1 MQCKAMVLAWAA
13 ATLSVSACT
22 GVFSAGDVESDL
34 PDADMQD
41 LADDGGVPDA
51 PDGIDAADG
60 TDPGEDPA
68 ADPVLDEV
76 SDPAVDDA
84 VDLDV
89 PPDDEVV
96 ETPENRFGIGLVG
109 PGNTGQW
116 DLTHN
121 LVGDGGHIKLIFP
134 GVDLGMTSVPAD
146 WIDAI
151 RECDDR
157 NLVSVVRIGP
167 PWGDRHVRNMSDG
180 GGFVAYTQLA
190 EKYRMVAEAALPH
203 VSPGRPLYFE
213 IHNEPNL
220 CYEWECHPA
229 EAPDHPDAPDGWM
242 YYSDIAR
249 EYALYLR
256 DVAAALHAVGDARLK
271 VANGGL
277 APGGV
282 VTCQCDG
289 DGWTGGITALD
300 FMTAMENAVPGIWDS
315 LDAWATHSYPA
326 SGLGYGFFDTYANSG
341 PGLHFFENER
351 TVHGRDLPVLIT
363 ETGWTIQ
370 HESFSWTRDQ
380 VAGWTVDAYNGV
392 WLTHPSIEAVMP
404 FMLQDAGWENFAWVA
419 TDGTPYPVYNAVRNL
434 RCSLGLSPPC

>member
-1 MQCKAMVLAWAA
+1 MQRIWLAACFMAA
-13 ATLSVSACT
+13 AACT

-34 PDADMQD
+34 PDVEAQD
-41 LADDGGVPDA
+41 LADDGGLPDA
-51 PDGIDAADG
+51 ADAPDAADG
-60 TDPGEDPA
+60 TDGADPAWDPSADPVTDEASDPA
-68 ADPVLDEV
+68 ADDG
-76 SDPAVDDA
+76 A
-84 VDLDV
+84 DLDV
-89 PPDDEVV
+89 PSEDVVV

-109 PGNTGQW
+109 PGNAGQW
-116 DLTHN
+116 DLTRD

-134 GVDLGMTSVPAD
+134 GVDLGMSGVPAD
-146 WIDAI
+146 WVDAI

-167 PWGDRHVRNMSDG
+167 PWGDRYVRNMSDG
-180 GGFVAYTQLA
+180 GGFTAYTQLA
-190 EKYRMVAEAALPH
+190 EKYRMVAEAALLH

-220 CYEWECHPA
+220 CYEWDCHAA

-242 YYSDIAR
+242 HYSDMAR
-249 EYALYLR
+249 EYAFFLR

-289 DGWTGGITALD
+289 DGFTGGITALD
-300 FMTAMENAVPGIWDS
+300 FMAAMESAVPGIWGM

-341 PGLHFFENER
+341 PGLHFFEHELSA
-351 TVHGRDLPVLIT
+351 TGRDLPVLIT

-370 HESFSWTRDQ
+370 HESFNWTRDQ

-392 WLTHPSIEAVMP
+392 WLVHPSIEAVMP
-404 FMLQDAGWENFAWVA
+404 FMLQDAGWDNFAWVA
-419 TDGTPYPVYNAVRNL
+419 VDGTPYPVYNAVRDL
-434 RCSLGLSPPC
+434 RLSL